1 MMIEQISSFC
11 GQTVGNKK
19 EGSGINANLI
29 REYSV
34 SKVHNS
40 HKEIQGFTFS
50 IMVRFFSAVEEPI
63 VFKIKQTNILKIS
76 QSVLHLLVS
85 I

>member
-1 MMIEQISSFC
+1 MMTEQISSFC
-11 GQTVGNKK
+11 RQTVGNNKK

-40 HKEIQGFTFS
+40 HKEVQ
-50 IMVRFFSAVEEPI
+50 
-63 VFKIKQTNILKIS
+63 KN
-76 QSVLHLLVS
+76 
-85 I
+85 

>member
-1 MMIEQISSFC
+1 MMTEQTSSFC

-34 SKVHNS
+34 SKVQNS
-40 HKEIQGFTFS
+40 HTELQ
-50 IMVRFFSAVEEPI
+50 
-63 VFKIKQTNILKIS
+63 KI
-76 QSVLHLLVS
+76 
-85 I
+85 